1 MKLHIDVDCT
11 PEEARTFLG
20 LPDVQPMQGALM
32 AQLQERLEA
41 NLAAT
46 DPEVLFRTWLPHQIG
61 NLEQMQKFFW
71 QTFAQAASR
80 AAGHGHGHD
89 GERED

>member
-1 MKLHIDVDCT
+1 MKLKIDVDCT

-32 AQLQERLEA
+32 TQLQERLES

-61 NLEQMQKFFW
+61 NLEQLQKFFW

-80 AAGHGHGHD
+80 SAGTGQG
-89 GERED
+89 GGRED

>member
-20 LPDVQPMQGALM
+20 LPDVQPMQSALM

-46 DPEVLFRTWLPHQIG
+46 DPEVLIRTWLPHQIG
-61 NLEQMQKFFW
+61 NLEQLQKFFW
-71 QTFAQAASR
+71 QQFATAASR
-80 AAGHGHGHD
+80 AAGGSGSSGD
-89 GERED
+89 RES

>member
-1 MKLHIDVDCT
+1 VKLHIDVDCT

-32 AQLQERLEA
+32 GQLQERLEA

-80 AAGHGHGHD
+80 AAGGGHG